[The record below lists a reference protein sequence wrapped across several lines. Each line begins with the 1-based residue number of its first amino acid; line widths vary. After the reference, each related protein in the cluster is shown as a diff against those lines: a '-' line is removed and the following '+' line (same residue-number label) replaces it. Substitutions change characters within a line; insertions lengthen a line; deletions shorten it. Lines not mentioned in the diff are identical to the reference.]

1 VTASRDADALR
12 WDDICHRIADLW
24 PGRAVRVVRST
35 CGGVGDVILDGD
47 SATAHERAA
56 MRRALPDVR
65 FPRWPALSLTL
76 RGELACGA
84 QPGATTQAL
93 ERATRA
99 RRWPAVPCV
108 LSVVDGV
115 AVAIPLPRRA
125 S

>member
-1 VTASRDADALR
+1 VSASRDADALR
-12 WDDICHRIADLW
+12 WDDTCHRIAELW
-24 PGRAVRVVRST
+24 AGRTVRVVRST

-47 SATAHERAA
+47 SATPDQRAA
-56 MRRALPDVR
+56 IRRMLPDVS
-65 FPRWPALSLTL
+65 FPRWPTMTLTL

-84 QPGATTQAL
+84 QPGATSRAL